1 MNKGYDNYEMLQRS
15 GESVAIEITEKKG
28 DKERN
33 KEESYWIKEI
43 KKMKWDVEEEG
54 WYGWR

>member
-15 GESVAIEITEKKG
+15 GERVAIEITENKG

-33 KEESYWIKEI
+33 KEESYSKIEI
-43 KKMKWDVEEEG
+43 KKIK
-54 WYGWR
+54 

>member
-1 MNKGYDNYEMLQRS
+1 MNKGYDNYERLQRS

-33 KEESYWIKEI
+33 KEESY
-43 KKMKWDVEEEG
+43 
-54 WYGWR
+54 